1 VEGALTDPA
10 LELYAGPAM
19 AAANDNWSDPA
30 GSGSALAAAFARS
43 GAFGLTAGSR
53 DAALLRPLG
62 PGNYTAQVT
71 APGTVATEGIALVE
85 LYEDP
90 DPAAAGRLV
99 NLSARAQVGSGDGIL
114 IAGFTLS
121 GNVPRRVL
129 VRGIGPAL
137 AGFGVGGV
145 LANPVLSL
153 FRGATRVQQNDDW
166 GGDPTLAAAF
176 TAAGAF
182 ALGDAGSRDAA
193 LTAVIAPG
201 SYTVQVAG
209 AAGGTGVALIEVYE
223 LP

>member
-1 VEGALTDPA
+1 L
-10 LELYAGPAM
+10 
-19 AAANDNWSDPA
+19 
-30 GSGSALAAAFARS
+30 LAAAFART
-43 GAFGLTAGSR
+43 GAFGLAAGSR
-53 DAALLRPLG
+53 DAALLRALS
-62 PGNYTAQVT
+62 PGGYTAQVT
-71 APGTVATEGIALVE
+71 APGATAADGIALVE
-85 LYEDP
+85 LYEDQGP
-90 DPAAAGRLV
+90 AAGRLV

-145 LANPVLSL
+145 LANPVLTL
-153 FRGATRVQQNDDW
+153 FRGAARVRENDDW
-166 GGDPTLAAAF
+166 GGDPALAAAF

-182 ALGDAGSRDAA
+182 ALGEAGSRDAA

-209 AAGGTGVALIEVYE
+209 AAGGTGVALVEVYE